1 MPSQRQ
7 GRKAT
12 CNLAAVRSNE
22 EHHHHNNHQ
31 HHRGGLASPVGH
43 TVYTSPMPPAS
54 VYTMI
59 GAQPMP
65 LPPASPAESAGQQS
79 QVASS
84 ASIAE
89 RKLFVR
95 GLPWETTDE
104 SLHEEFQKYGEL
116 DEASVAR
123 DRKTGKS
130 KGYGFVTFKHKVAAD
145 RALAQPQK
153 FIDVRVL
160 SLATLL
166 LWLLGRRRLTSWCC
180 CLAGAGDDVQFG
192 DSRR

>member
-1 MPSQRQ
+1 
-7 GRKAT
+7 
-12 CNLAAVRSNE
+12 
-22 EHHHHNNHQ
+22 
-31 HHRGGLASPVGH
+31 
-43 TVYTSPMPPAS
+43 MPPAS

-59 GAQPMP
+59 GAQPMA
-65 LPPASPAESAGQQS
+65 LLPASPAGSAGQQS
-79 QVASS
+79 QVAGS

-104 SLHEEFQKYGEL
+104 SLREEFQKYGEL

-130 KGYGFVTFKHKVAAD
+130 KGYGFVTFKHKAAAD

-153 FIDVRVL
+153 FIEVRVW
-160 SLATLL
+160 SLETLL
-166 LWLLGRRRLTSWCC
+166 LWLIGRRS
-180 CLAGAGDDVQFG
+180 
-192 DSRR
+192 